1 MTQVP
6 EYYKVLAEAVSPLSH
21 SLTAGLLI
29 RPVPGRAGKAKDDIE
44 SEEVESATTLCLDL
58 DRLLKESVPIMKQAM
73 SDLRGCSEDELEE
86 LVDEL
91 AAPALDLVDMSRRI

>member
-6 EYYKVLAEAVSPLSH
+6 ESFNVLAEAVSPLSH

-29 RPVPGRAGKAKDDIE
+29 RPVPARAENSKDDIE

-73 SDLRGCSEDELEE
+73 ADLRNGTFIK
-86 LVDEL
+86 
-91 AAPALDLVDMSRRI
+91 PAH